1 MCDTACSFGFDDT
14 DGEASQAGDVFRAIA
29 SADAATVLIIVP
41 VEDIMTAVFDAPV
54 ATVGSE
60 HPLRIRLF
68 RGPAGDAIGDF
79 TGRFP
84 GFFLCGLALDDKRLS
99 EVREVQIAVEFGGS
113 PDFAD
118 FDAAVIRCVGMDNIR
133 ALAVVKKLSN
143 VLKKTG
149 LALLISLV
157 RLSSSL
163 AATGRGPTFLGCSS
177 SCSDDRWRS

>member
-1 MCDTACSFGFDDT
+1 LCDTACSFGFDDT

-54 ATVGSE
+54 APVGSQ
-60 HPLRIRLF
+60 HRLRIGLF

-118 FDAAVIRCVGMDNIR
+118 FDAAVISMASSNGM
-133 ALAVVKKLSN
+133 AV
-143 VLKKTG
+143 
-149 LALLISLV
+149 LISLV